1 MEVFKILGRIAVD
14 ASEAKK
20 SLDETSEKA
29 GKTQSRLSKFFQDIG
44 RSATKSSSEIAEG
57 NANTGKSLS
66 QIAVESGKTVNQLKS
81 DVGKA
86 AAEYRKQGMS
96 ASEAMKKAYA
106 DIGYV
111 AGETHKKVD
120 KHLDKTGKKTVDIK
134 AKMKSMFSAIGK
146 GALTS
151 VKALAKVSVAAAKI
165 GVVAATVVATGLTAM
180 TKSAVEQ
187 YSDYEQLVGGV
198 ETLFKDSSDKVVEY
212 ANNAYKTAGLSANE
226 YMDTV
231 TSFSASLLQGLGDDT
246 EKAAE
251 TANTAIVDMADN
263 ANKMGTDMAS
273 IQNAYQG
280 FAKQNY
286 TMLDNLKLG
295 YGGTASEMARLI
307 NDSGVLGDTM
317 TVTADNVNSV
327 SFDKM
332 IEAIHTVQ
340 VEMGISGLTA
350 EQAAEAVKN
359 GTMTQEE
366 ALAAMGTT
374 AKEAATTIQGS
385 IGMMKS
391 AWANLLTGMA
401 DPSQDMGVL
410 INNLVDSAMAV
421 ADNLVPRIAD
431 TLPRIVTGISSL
443 AQKLAPYIPPL
454 IEQILPSLIQGA
466 TSLLSELVNNLPGI
480 LETLLPGIG
489 GELGQTLTSALQS
502 IFGTLQAI
510 LPTILSLVNT
520 LLPPL
525 LQIVQT
531 ILPPLTNLIDMLLP
545 PIVQIVSQ
553 ILPILISIL
562 QPVLELLQPILDL
575 LNPIINLVLMIL
587 DPLMELINMILP
599 PLVEVISLISE
610 EILEVLKPILEWF
623 CEMLEITLEAAII
636 AIMAVIN
643 NCRKSFSMAWKGI
656 KKVWNAAPAFFKGI
670 WNGIKSAFAA
680 VGKFFK
686 GIFTTAWNGI
696 KSVWSAV
703 TGFFSGIWNGIKGI
717 FSAVGTWFSGIF
729 GKAWAGIKNA
739 FSPMVKFF
747 SDTWQKIKDI
757 FSKVGTAIADGIK
770 GAVTA
775 AINGILGTATKI
787 INGFIS
793 AINACIS
800 VINAI
805 PGVSINKLDKL
816 NAPQL
821 AEGGVLKKGQVG
833 ILEGNGAEAV
843 VPLEKNTEWIS
854 KVADQMAAATGR
866 TVDNES
872 ELSKVLYLILDVVRH
887 IDENMYEY
895 MVRALTEG
903 TKLKIDGRVFG
914 RMVRTYA

>member
-187 YSDYEQLVGGV
+187 YADYEQLVGGV

-231 TSFSASLLQGLGDDT
+231 TSFSASLLQGLDGDT

-251 TANTAIVDMADN
+251 TANLAITDMSDN

-332 IEAIHTVQ
+332 IEAIHVVQ
-340 VEMGISGLTA
+340 TDMGIT
-350 EQAAEAVKN
+350 
-359 GTMTQEE
+359 
-366 ALAAMGTT
+366 GTT

-391 AWANLLTGMA
+391 AWTNLLTGMA

-410 INNLVDSAMAV
+410 INNLVDSVMAV

-531 ILPPLTNLIDMLLP
+531 ILPPLTNLINMLLP

-575 LNPIINLVLMIL
+575 LNPIINLILMIL

-599 PLVEVISLISE
+599 PLVEVISLITE
-610 EILEVLKPILEWF
+610 EILGVLKPILEWF

-903 TKLKIDGRVFG
+903 TKLKIDGREFG

>member
-1 MEVFKILGRIAVD
+1 MVLEVFKILGKIAIKND
-14 ASEAKK
+14 EAKK
-20 SLDETSEKA
+20 SLNETSETA
-29 GKTQSRLSKFFQDIG
+29 EKTQSKLSRIFQSIG
-44 RSATKSSSEIAEG
+44 RSAIKSNSEISES

-66 QIAVESGKTVNQLKS
+66 QIAAESGKTVNQLKS

-187 YSDYEQLVGGV
+187 YADYEQLVGGV

-212 ANNAYKTAGLSANE
+212 ANNAYKTAGLSAND

-231 TSFSASLLQGLGDDT
+231 TSFSASLLQGLEGDT
-246 EKAAE
+246 AQAAE
-251 TANTAIVDMADN
+251 YANLAITDMSDN
-263 ANKMGTDMAS
+263 ANKMGTSMEM

-332 IEAIHTVQ
+332 IEAIHVVQ
-340 VEMGISGLTA
+340 TDMGIT
-350 EQAAEAVKN
+350 
-359 GTMTQEE
+359 
-366 ALAAMGTT
+366 GTT

-391 AWANLLTGMA
+391 AWTNLLIGMA

-410 INNLVDSAMAV
+410 MNNLVDSAMAV

-431 TLPRIVTGISSL
+431 TLPRVVTGISSL

-454 IEQILPSLIQGA
+454 IEQLLPSLMQGA
-466 TSLLSELVNNLPGI
+466 TSLLSEVVNNLPGI

-489 GELGQTLTSALQS
+489 GELGQSISTALNSIFSTLTS
-502 IFGTLQAI
+502 I
-510 LPTILSLVNT
+510 LPSILQLVGPVLTTLTTLLNL
-520 LLPPL
+520 LLPPMM
-525 LQIVQT
+525 QIIQAV
-531 ILPPLTNLIDMLLP
+531 LPPLTNLINMLLP
-545 PIVQIVSQ
+545 PVTQIIQSL
-553 ILPILISIL
+553 LPVLMAIL
-562 QPVLELLQPILDL
+562 QPILELLQPFLDML
-575 LNPIINLVLMIL
+575 TPIIDLVMQVVT
-587 DPLMELINMILP
+587 PLTDLINMILP
-599 PLVEVISLISE
+599 PLVELLSMLME
-610 EILEVLKPILEWF
+610 DYLNVLQPILEWY
-623 CEMLEITLEAAII
+623 CKMLSGTLKSAIKLI
-636 AIMAVIN
+636 VTAIN
-643 NCRKSFSMAWKGI
+643 NCKESFAAAWRGI
-656 KKVWNAAPAFFKGI
+656 KKAWNAAPE
-670 WNGIKSAFAA
+670 
-680 VGKFFK
+680 
-686 GIFTTAWNGI
+686 
-696 KSVWSAV
+696 
-703 TGFFSGIWNGIKGI
+703 FFSGIWSSIKGT
-717 FSAVGTWFSGIF
+717 FSAVGTWFSDIF

-739 FSPMVKFF
+739 FSPMVNFF
-747 SDTWQKIKDI
+747 SSTWQKIKNI
-757 FSKVGTAIADGIK
+757 FSKVGTAIADGLS
-770 GAVTA
+770 GAVTSA
-775 AINGILGTATKI
+775 VNAILSKATGI
-787 INGFIS
+787 INGFIRAINS
-793 AINACIS
+793 AIS
-800 VINAI
+800 VLNKI
-805 PGVSINKLDKL
+805 PKVSISRIDELD
-816 NAPQL
+816 APQL
-821 AEGGVLKKGQVG
+821 AEGGVLKRGQVG

-843 VPLEKNTEWIS
+843 VPLEKNTGWIK
-854 KVADQMAAATGR
+854 KVAEDMAEATGGAV
-866 TVDNES
+866 TGDSES
-872 ELSKVLYLILDVVRH
+872 LKVLYKILEIIRH
-887 IDENMYEY
+887 IDDNMYEWILT
-895 MVRALTEG
+895 ALTEG
-903 TKLKIDGRVFG
+903 VRLKLDGREFG
-914 RMVRTYA
+914 RMVRNA

>member
-1 MEVFKILGRIAVD
+1 MEVFKILGKIFIKND
-14 ASEAKK
+14 EAKK
-20 SLDETSEKA
+20 SLNETSETA
-29 GKTQSRLSKFFQDIG
+29 EKTQSKLSRIFQSIG
-44 RSATKSSSEIAEG
+44 RSAIKSNSEISES

-66 QIAVESGKTVNQLKS
+66 QIAAESGKTVNQLKS

-165 GVVAATVVATGLTAM
+165 GVVAATIVATGLTVM

-187 YSDYEQLVGGV
+187 YADYEQLVGGV

-231 TSFSASLLQGLGDDT
+231 TSFSASLLQGLGGDT

-251 TANTAIVDMADN
+251 TANLAITDMSDN
-263 ANKMGTDMAS
+263 ANKMGTDMSS
-273 IQNAYQG
+273 IQDAYQG

-332 IEAIHTVQ
+332 IEAIHVVQ
-340 VEMGISGLTA
+340 TNMDIT
-350 EQAAEAVKN
+350 
-359 GTMTQEE
+359 
-366 ALAAMGTT
+366 GTT

-385 IGMMKS
+385 IGMVKS
-391 AWANLLTGMA
+391 AWANLLIGMA

-410 INNLVDSAMAV
+410 MNNLVDSAMAV

-431 TLPRIVTGISSL
+431 TLPRVVTGISSL

-454 IEQILPSLIQGA
+454 IEQLLPSLIQGA
-466 TSLLSELVNNLPGI
+466 TSLLSEVVNNLPGI
-480 LETLLPGIG
+480 LETLLPGV
-489 GELGQTLTSALQS
+489 GEQIGQTLSGALQS
-502 IFGTLQAI
+502 IWGAVQSVLPSILQMIQTVLPVI
-510 LPTILSLVNT
+510 LDLINA

-525 LQIVQT
+525 MQIIQAV
-531 ILPPLTNLIDMLLP
+531 LPVLTNLINMLLP
-545 PIVQIVSQ
+545 PITQIIQ
-553 ILPILISIL
+553 TLLPVLMAIL
-562 QPVLELLQPILDL
+562 QPVLDLLQPLLDMLMPIIDMVIQVVAPLTDL
-575 LNPIINLVLMIL
+575 L
-587 DPLMELINMILP
+587 NMILP
-599 PLVEVISLISE
+599 PLAELLSMLIE
-610 EILEVLKPILEWF
+610 EYLNILKPILEWY
-623 CEMLEITLEAAII
+623 CKLLSGTLKRAIQLI
-636 AIMAVIN
+636 VTAIN
-643 NCRKSFSMAWKGI
+643 NCRESFTAAWRGI
-656 KKVWNAAPAFFKGI
+656 KKAWNAAPE
-670 WNGIKSAFAA
+670 
-680 VGKFFK
+680 
-686 GIFTTAWNGI
+686 
-696 KSVWSAV
+696 
-703 TGFFSGIWNGIKGI
+703 FFSGIWSSIKGT
-717 FSAVGTWFSGIF
+717 FSAVGTWFSDIF

-739 FSPMVKFF
+739 FSPMVNFF
-747 SDTWQKIKDI
+747 SSTWQKIKNI
-757 FSKVGTAIADGIK
+757 FSKVGTAIADGLK
-770 GAVTA
+770 GAVTSA
-775 AINGILGTATKI
+775 VNAILSKATGI
-787 INGFIS
+787 INGFIRAINS
-793 AINACIS
+793 AISILNK
-800 VINAI
+800 I
-805 PGVSINKLDKL
+805 PKVSISRIDELD
-816 NAPQL
+816 APQL
-821 AEGGVLKKGQVG
+821 AEGGVLKRGQVG

-843 VPLEKNTEWIS
+843 VPLEKNTGWIK
-854 KVADQMAAATGR
+854 KVAEDMAEATGGAV
-866 TVDNES
+866 TGDSES
-872 ELSKVLYLILDVVRH
+872 LKVLYKILEIIRH
-887 IDENMYEY
+887 IDDNMYEWILT
-895 MVRALTEG
+895 ALTEG
-903 TKLKIDGRVFG
+903 VRLKLDGREFG
-914 RMVRTYA
+914 RMVRNA

>member
-1 MEVFKILGRIAVD
+1 MEVFKILGKIAIKND
-14 ASEAKK
+14 EAKK
-20 SLDETSEKA
+20 SLNETSETA
-29 GKTQSRLSKFFQDIG
+29 EKTQSKLSRIFQSIG
-44 RSATKSSSEIAEG
+44 RSAIKNNSEISES

-66 QIAVESGKTVNQLKS
+66 QIAAESGKTVNQLKS

-187 YSDYEQLVGGV
+187 YADYEQLVGGV

-231 TSFSASLLQGLGDDT
+231 TSFSASLLQGLGGDT

-251 TANTAIVDMADN
+251 TANLAITDMSDN

-332 IEAIHTVQ
+332 IEAIHVVQ
-340 VEMGISGLTA
+340 TDMGIT
-350 EQAAEAVKN
+350 
-359 GTMTQEE
+359 
-366 ALAAMGTT
+366 GTT

-391 AWANLLTGMA
+391 AWTNLLTGMA

-410 INNLVDSAMAV
+410 INNLVDSVMAV

-531 ILPPLTNLIDMLLP
+531 ILPPLTNLINMLLP

-575 LNPIINLVLMIL
+575 LNPIINLILMIL

-610 EILEVLKPILEWF
+610 EILGVLKPILEWF

-703 TGFFSGIWNGIKGI
+703 TGFFSGIWNGIKGAYA
-717 FSAVGTWFSGIF
+717 SVGTWFSDIF

>member
-187 YSDYEQLVGGV
+187 YADYEQLVGGV

-231 TSFSASLLQGLGDDT
+231 TSFSASLLQGLGGDT

-251 TANTAIVDMADN
+251 TANLAITDMSDN

-332 IEAIHTVQ
+332 IEAIHVVQ
-340 VEMGISGLTA
+340 TDMGIT
-350 EQAAEAVKN
+350 
-359 GTMTQEE
+359 
-366 ALAAMGTT
+366 GTT

-391 AWANLLTGMA
+391 AWTNLLTGMA

-410 INNLVDSAMAV
+410 INNLVDSVMAV

-502 IFGTLQAI
+502 IFETFQAI

-525 LQIVQT
+525 LQIVQA
-531 ILPPLTNLIDMLLP
+531 ILPPLTNLINMLLP

-575 LNPIINLVLMIL
+575 LNPIINLILMIL

-610 EILEVLKPILEWF
+610 EILGVLKPILEWF

-703 TGFFSGIWNGIKGI
+703 TGFFSGIWNGIKGAYA
-717 FSAVGTWFSGIF
+717 SVGTWFSDIF
-729 GKAWAGIKNA
+729 GKAWTGIKNA

-903 TKLKIDGRVFG
+903 TKFKIDGREFG

>member
-1 MEVFKILGRIAVD
+1 MEVFKILGKIAIKND
-14 ASEAKK
+14 EAKK
-20 SLDETSEKA
+20 SLNETSETA
-29 GKTQSRLSKFFQDIG
+29 EKTQSKLSRIFQSIG
-44 RSATKSSSEIAEG
+44 RSAIKSNSEISES

-66 QIAVESGKTVNQLKS
+66 QIAAESGKTVNQLKS

-187 YSDYEQLVGGV
+187 YADYEQLVGGV

-212 ANNAYKTAGLSANE
+212 ANNAYKTAGLSAND

-231 TSFSASLLQGLGDDT
+231 TSFSASLLQGLEGDT
-246 EKAAE
+246 AQAAE
-251 TANTAIVDMADN
+251 YANLAITDMSDN
-263 ANKMGTDMAS
+263 ANKMGTSMEM

-332 IEAIHTVQ
+332 IEAIHVVQ
-340 VEMGISGLTA
+340 TDMGIT
-350 EQAAEAVKN
+350 
-359 GTMTQEE
+359 
-366 ALAAMGTT
+366 GTT

-391 AWANLLTGMA
+391 AWTNLLIGMA

-410 INNLVDSAMAV
+410 MNNLVDSAMAV

-431 TLPRIVTGISSL
+431 TLPRVVTGISSL

-454 IEQILPSLIQGA
+454 IEQLLPSLIQGA
-466 TSLLSELVNNLPGI
+466 TSLLSEVVNNLPGI

-489 GELGQTLTSALQS
+489 GELGQSISTALNSIFSTLTS
-502 IFGTLQAI
+502 I
-510 LPTILSLVNT
+510 LPSILQLVGPVLTTLTTLLNL
-520 LLPPL
+520 LLPPMM
-525 LQIVQT
+525 QIIQAV
-531 ILPPLTNLIDMLLP
+531 LPPLTNLINMLLP
-545 PIVQIVSQ
+545 PVTQIIQSL
-553 ILPILISIL
+553 LPVLMAIL
-562 QPVLELLQPILDL
+562 QPILELLQPFLDML
-575 LNPIINLVLMIL
+575 TPIIDLVMQVVT
-587 DPLMELINMILP
+587 PLTDLINMILP
-599 PLVEVISLISE
+599 PLVELLSMLME
-610 EILEVLKPILEWF
+610 DYLNVLQPILEWY
-623 CEMLEITLEAAII
+623 CKMLSGTLKSAIKLI
-636 AIMAVIN
+636 VKVIN
-643 NCRKSFSMAWKGI
+643 NCKESFAAAWREI
-656 KKVWNAAPAFFKGI
+656 KKAWNAAPEFFSNIGSNIKG
-670 WNGIKSAFAA
+670 AFAY
-680 VGKFFK
+680 
-686 GIFTTAWNGI
+686 
-696 KSVWSAV
+696 
-703 TGFFSGIWNGIKGI
+703 
-717 FSAVGTWFSGIF
+717 VGTWFSDIF
-729 GKAWAGIKNA
+729 SKAYNGVKNK
-739 FSPMVKFF
+739 FSPIVNFF
-747 SDTWQKIKDI
+747 SETWQKIKNI
-757 FSKVGTAIADGIK
+757 FSKVGTAIADGLS
-770 GAVTA
+770 GAVTSA
-775 AINGILGTATKI
+775 VNAILSKATGI
-787 INGFIS
+787 INGFIRAINS
-793 AINACIS
+793 AIS
-800 VINAI
+800 VLNKI
-805 PGVSINKLDKL
+805 PKVSISRIDELD
-816 NAPQL
+816 APQL
-821 AEGGVLKKGQVG
+821 AEGGVLKRGQVG

-843 VPLEKNTEWIS
+843 VPLEKNTGWIK
-854 KVADQMAAATGR
+854 KVAEDMAEATGGAV
-866 TVDNES
+866 TGDSES
-872 ELSKVLYLILDVVRH
+872 LKVLYKILEIIRH
-887 IDENMYEY
+887 IDDNMYEWILT
-895 MVRALTEG
+895 ALTEG
-903 TKLKIDGRVFG
+903 VRLKLDGREFG
-914 RMVRTYA
+914 RMVRNA

>member
-187 YSDYEQLVGGV
+187 YADYEQLVGGV

-231 TSFSASLLQGLGDDT
+231 TSFSASLLQGLGGDT

-251 TANTAIVDMADN
+251 TANLAITDMSDN

-332 IEAIHTVQ
+332 IEAIHVVQ
-340 VEMGISGLTA
+340 TDMGIT
-350 EQAAEAVKN
+350 
-359 GTMTQEE
+359 
-366 ALAAMGTT
+366 GTT

-391 AWANLLTGMA
+391 AWTNLLTGMA

-410 INNLVDSAMAV
+410 INNLVDSVMAV

-489 GELGQTLTSALQS
+489 GELGQTFTSALQS

-531 ILPPLTNLIDMLLP
+531 ILPPLTNLINMLLP

-587 DPLMELINMILP
+587 APLMELINMILP

-623 CEMLEITLEAAII
+623 CKMLEITLEAAII

-643 NCRKSFSMAWKGI
+643 NCRESFSMAWKGI

-703 TGFFSGIWNGIKGI
+703 TGFFSGIWNGIKGAYA
-717 FSAVGTWFSGIF
+717 SVGTWFSDIF
-729 GKAWAGIKNA
+729 GKAWTGIKNA

-872 ELSKVLYLILDVVRH
+872 ELSKVLYLILNVVRH

-903 TKLKIDGRVFG
+903 TKLKIDGREFG

>member
-1 MEVFKILGRIAVD
+1 VCLYFFIIEERGETLLEVFKILGKIAIKND
-14 ASEAKK
+14 EAKK
-20 SLDETSEKA
+20 SLNETSETA
-29 GKTQSRLSKFFQDIG
+29 EKTQSKLSRIFQSIG
-44 RSATKSSSEIAEG
+44 RSAIKNNSEISES

-66 QIAVESGKTVNQLKS
+66 QIAAESGKTVNQLKS

-187 YSDYEQLVGGV
+187 YADYEQLVGGV

-231 TSFSASLLQGLGDDT
+231 TSFSASLLQGLGGDT

-251 TANTAIVDMADN
+251 TANLAITDMSDN

-307 NDSGVLGDTM
+307 NDSGVLGDSM

-332 IEAIHTVQ
+332 IEAIHVVQ
-340 VEMGISGLTA
+340 TDMGIT
-350 EQAAEAVKN
+350 
-359 GTMTQEE
+359 
-366 ALAAMGTT
+366 GTT

-391 AWANLLTGMA
+391 AWTNLLTGMA

-410 INNLVDSAMAV
+410 INNLVDSVMAV

-531 ILPPLTNLIDMLLP
+531 ILPPLTNLINMLLP

-575 LNPIINLVLMIL
+575 LNPIINLILMIL

-610 EILEVLKPILEWF
+610 EILGVLKPILEWF

-703 TGFFSGIWNGIKGI
+703 TGFFSGIWNGIKGAYA
-717 FSAVGTWFSGIF
+717 SVGTWFSDIF
-729 GKAWAGIKNA
+729 GKAWTGIKNA

-854 KVADQMAAATGR
+854 KVADQMSAATGR

-903 TKLKIDGRVFG
+903 TKLKIDGREFG

>member
-66 QIAVESGKTVNQLKS
+66 QIAAESGKTVNQLKS

-180 TKSAVEQ
+180 TKSAVDQ
-187 YSDYEQLVGGV
+187 YADYEQLVGGV

-231 TSFSASLLQGLGDDT
+231 TSFSASLLQGLGGDT

-251 TANTAIVDMADN
+251 TANLAITDMSDN

-332 IEAIHTVQ
+332 IEAIHVVQ
-340 VEMGISGLTA
+340 TDMGIT
-350 EQAAEAVKN
+350 
-359 GTMTQEE
+359 
-366 ALAAMGTT
+366 GTT

-391 AWANLLTGMA
+391 AWANLLIGMA

-410 INNLVDSAMAV
+410 MNNLVDSVMAV

-489 GELGQTLTSALQS
+489 GELGQSISTALNSIFSTLTS
-502 IFGTLQAI
+502 I
-510 LPTILSLVNT
+510 LPSILQLVGPVLT
-520 LLPPL
+520 TLSTLLDLLLPPMM
-525 LQIVQT
+525 QIIQT
-531 ILPPLTNLIDMLLP
+531 ILPPLTNLINMLLP
-545 PIVQIVSQ
+545 PVTQIIQSL
-553 ILPILISIL
+553 LPVLMAIL
-562 QPVLELLQPILDL
+562 QPILELLQPFLDML
-575 LNPIINLVLMIL
+575 TPIIDLVMQVVT
-587 DPLMELINMILP
+587 PLTDLINMILP
-599 PLVEVISLISE
+599 PLVELLSMLME
-610 EILEVLKPILEWF
+610 DYLNVLKPILEWY
-623 CEMLEITLEAAII
+623 CKMLSGTLKAAIKLI
-636 AIMAVIN
+636 VTVIN
-643 NCRKSFSMAWKGI
+643 NCKESFAAAWRGI
-656 KKVWNAAPAFFKGI
+656 KKAWNAAPE
-670 WNGIKSAFAA
+670 
-680 VGKFFK
+680 
-686 GIFTTAWNGI
+686 
-696 KSVWSAV
+696 
-703 TGFFSGIWNGIKGI
+703 FFSGIWSSIKGT
-717 FSAVGTWFSGIF
+717 FSAVGTWFSDIF

-739 FSPMVKFF
+739 FSPMVNFF
-747 SDTWQKIKDI
+747 SSTWQKIKNI
-757 FSKVGTAIADGIK
+757 FSKVGTAIADGLS
-770 GAVTA
+770 GAVTSA
-775 AINGILGTATKI
+775 VNAILSKATGI
-787 INGFIS
+787 INGFIRAINS
-793 AINACIS
+793 AISILNK
-800 VINAI
+800 I
-805 PGVSINKLDKL
+805 PKVSISRIDELD
-816 NAPQL
+816 APQL
-821 AEGGVLKKGQVG
+821 AEGGVLAKGQVG

-843 VPLEKNTEWIS
+843 VPLEKNTGWIK
-854 KVADQMAAATGR
+854 KVAEDMAEATGGAV
-866 TVDNES
+866 TGDSES
-872 ELSKVLYLILDVVRH
+872 LKVLYKILEIIRH
-887 IDENMYEY
+887 IDDNMYEWILT
-895 MVRALTEG
+895 ALTEG
-903 TKLKIDGRVFG
+903 VRLKLDGREFG
-914 RMVRTYA
+914 RMVRNA

>member
-1 MEVFKILGRIAVD
+1 MCLYFFIIEERGETLLEVFKILGKIAIKND
-14 ASEAKK
+14 EAKK
-20 SLDETSEKA
+20 SLNETSETA
-29 GKTQSRLSKFFQDIG
+29 EKTQSKLSRIFQSIG
-44 RSATKSSSEIAEG
+44 RSAIKNNSEISES

-66 QIAVESGKTVNQLKS
+66 QIAAESGKTVNQLKS

-187 YSDYEQLVGGV
+187 YADYEQLVGGV

-231 TSFSASLLQGLGDDT
+231 TSFSASLLQGLGGDT

-251 TANTAIVDMADN
+251 TANLAITDMSDN

-332 IEAIHTVQ
+332 IEAIHVVQ
-340 VEMGISGLTA
+340 TDMGIT
-350 EQAAEAVKN
+350 
-359 GTMTQEE
+359 
-366 ALAAMGTT
+366 GTT

-391 AWANLLTGMA
+391 AWTNLLTGMA

-410 INNLVDSAMAV
+410 INNLVDSVMAV

-531 ILPPLTNLIDMLLP
+531 ILPPLTNVINMLLP

-575 LNPIINLVLMIL
+575 LNPIISLILMIL

-610 EILEVLKPILEWF
+610 EILGVLKPILEWF
-623 CEMLEITLEAAII
+623 CEMLEITLGAAII

-903 TKLKIDGRVFG
+903 TKLKIDGREFG

>member
-1 MEVFKILGRIAVD
+1 MEVFKILGKIAIKND
-14 ASEAKK
+14 EAKK
-20 SLDETSEKA
+20 SLNETSETA
-29 GKTQSRLSKFFQDIG
+29 EKTQSKLSRIFQSIG
-44 RSATKSSSEIAEG
+44 RSAIKNNSEISES

-66 QIAVESGKTVNQLKS
+66 QIAAESGKTVNQLKS

-231 TSFSASLLQGLGDDT
+231 TSFSASLLQGLGGDT

-251 TANTAIVDMADN
+251 TANLAITDMSDN

-332 IEAIHTVQ
+332 IEAIHVVQ
-340 VEMGISGLTA
+340 TDMGIT
-350 EQAAEAVKN
+350 
-359 GTMTQEE
+359 
-366 ALAAMGTT
+366 GTT

-391 AWANLLTGMA
+391 AWTNLLTGMA

-410 INNLVDSAMAV
+410 INNLVDSVMAV

-489 GELGQTLTSALQS
+489 GELGQALTSALQS

-531 ILPPLTNLIDMLLP
+531 ILPPLTNLINMLLP

-562 QPVLELLQPILDL
+562 QPVLGLLQPILDL

-610 EILEVLKPILEWF
+610 EILGVLKPILEWF

-703 TGFFSGIWNGIKGI
+703 TGFFSGIWNGIKGEYA
-717 FSAVGTWFSGIF
+717 SVGTWFSDIF
-729 GKAWAGIKNA
+729 GKAWTGIKNA

-903 TKLKIDGRVFG
+903 TKLKIDGREFG

>member
-187 YSDYEQLVGGV
+187 YADYEQLVGGV

-231 TSFSASLLQGLGDDT
+231 TSFSASLLQGLGGDT

-251 TANTAIVDMADN
+251 TANLAITDMSDN

-332 IEAIHTVQ
+332 IEAIHVVQ
-340 VEMGISGLTA
+340 TDMGIT
-350 EQAAEAVKN
+350 
-359 GTMTQEE
+359 
-366 ALAAMGTT
+366 GTT

-391 AWANLLTGMA
+391 AWTNLLTGMA

-410 INNLVDSAMAV
+410 INNLVDSVMAV
-421 ADNLVPRIAD
+421 VDNLVPRIAD

-443 AQKLAPYIPPL
+443 AQKFAPYIPPL

-480 LETLLPGIG
+480 LETLLSGIG

-531 ILPPLTNLIDMLLP
+531 ILPPLTNLINMLLP

-587 DPLMELINMILP
+587 APLMELINMILP

-686 GIFTTAWNGI
+686 DIFTTAWNGI

-872 ELSKVLYLILDVVRH
+872 ELSKVLYLILEVVRH
-887 IDENMYEY
+887 IDDNMYEY

-903 TKLKIDGRVFG
+903 TKLKIDGREFG

>member
-1 MEVFKILGRIAVD
+1 LEVFKILGKIAIKND
-14 ASEAKK
+14 EAKK
-20 SLDETSEKA
+20 SLNETSETA
-29 GKTQSRLSKFFQDIG
+29 EKTQSKLSRIFQSIG
-44 RSATKSSSEIAEG
+44 RSAIKNNSEISES

-66 QIAVESGKTVNQLKS
+66 QIAAESGKTVNQLKS

-187 YSDYEQLVGGV
+187 YADYEQLVGGV

-231 TSFSASLLQGLGDDT
+231 TSFSASLLQGLGGDT

-251 TANTAIVDMADN
+251 TANLAITDMSDN

-307 NDSGVLGDTM
+307 NDSGVLGDSM

-332 IEAIHTVQ
+332 IEAIHVVQ
-340 VEMGISGLTA
+340 TDMGIT
-350 EQAAEAVKN
+350 
-359 GTMTQEE
+359 
-366 ALAAMGTT
+366 GTT

-391 AWANLLTGMA
+391 AWTNLLTGMA

-410 INNLVDSAMAV
+410 INNLVDSVMAV

-525 LQIVQT
+525 LQIVQI
-531 ILPPLTNLIDMLLP
+531 ILPPLTNLINMLLP

-575 LNPIINLVLMIL
+575 LNPIINLILMIL

-610 EILEVLKPILEWF
+610 EILGVLKPILEWF

-643 NCRKSFSMAWKGI
+643 NCRESFSMAWKGI

-686 GIFTTAWNGI
+686 DIFTTAWNGI

-747 SDTWQKIKDI
+747 SDTWQKIKNI

-866 TVDNES
+866 TADNES

-903 TKLKIDGRVFG
+903 TKLKIDGREFG

>member
-1 MEVFKILGRIAVD
+1 MEVFKILGKIAIKND
-14 ASEAKK
+14 EAKK
-20 SLDETSEKA
+20 SLDETSETA
-29 GKTQSRLSKFFQDIG
+29 EKTQSKLSRIFQSIG
-44 RSATKSSSEIAEG
+44 RSAIKNNSEISES

-66 QIAVESGKTVNQLKS
+66 QIAAESGKTVNQLKS

-231 TSFSASLLQGLGDDT
+231 TSFSASLLQGLGGDT

-251 TANTAIVDMADN
+251 TANLAITDMSDN

-307 NDSGVLGDTM
+307 NDSGVLGDSM

-332 IEAIHTVQ
+332 IEAIHVVQ
-340 VEMGISGLTA
+340 TDMGIT
-350 EQAAEAVKN
+350 
-359 GTMTQEE
+359 
-366 ALAAMGTT
+366 GTT

-391 AWANLLTGMA
+391 AWTNLLTGMA

-410 INNLVDSAMAV
+410 INNLVDSVMAV

-531 ILPPLTNLIDMLLP
+531 ILPPLTNLINMLLP

-610 EILEVLKPILEWF
+610 EILGVLKPILEWF

-903 TKLKIDGRVFG
+903 TKLKIDGREFG

>member
-134 AKMKSMFSAIGK
+134 AKMKSTFSAIGK

-187 YSDYEQLVGGV
+187 YADYEQLVGGV

-231 TSFSASLLQGLGDDT
+231 TSFSASLLQGLDGDT

-251 TANTAIVDMADN
+251 TANLAITDMSDN

-332 IEAIHTVQ
+332 IEAIHVVQ
-340 VEMGISGLTA
+340 TDMGIT
-350 EQAAEAVKN
+350 
-359 GTMTQEE
+359 
-366 ALAAMGTT
+366 GTT

-391 AWANLLTGMA
+391 AWTNLLTGMA

-410 INNLVDSAMAV
+410 INNLVDSVMAV

-502 IFGTLQAI
+502 IFGTLQVI

-531 ILPPLTNLIDMLLP
+531 ILPPLTNLINMLLP

-575 LNPIINLVLMIL
+575 LNPIINLILMIL

-599 PLVEVISLISE
+599 PLVEVISQISE
-610 EILEVLKPILEWF
+610 EILGVLKPILEWF

-643 NCRKSFSMAWKGI
+643 NCRESFSMAWKGI
-656 KKVWNAAPAFFKGI
+656 KKVWNAAPAFFKCV

-703 TGFFSGIWNGIKGI
+703 TGFFSGIWNGIKGAYA
-717 FSAVGTWFSGIF
+717 SVGTWFSDIF
-729 GKAWAGIKNA
+729 GKAWTGIKNA

-903 TKLKIDGRVFG
+903 TKLKIDGREFG

>member
-1 MEVFKILGRIAVD
+1 MEVFKILGKIAIKND
-14 ASEAKK
+14 EAKK
-20 SLDETSEKA
+20 SLNETSETA
-29 GKTQSRLSKFFQDIG
+29 EKTQSKLSRIFQSIG
-44 RSATKSSSEIAEG
+44 RSAIKNNSEISES

-66 QIAVESGKTVNQLKS
+66 QIAAESGKTVNQLKS

-231 TSFSASLLQGLGDDT
+231 TSFSASLLQGLGGDT

-251 TANTAIVDMADN
+251 TANLAITDMSDN

-332 IEAIHTVQ
+332 IEAIHVVQ
-340 VEMGISGLTA
+340 TDMGIT
-350 EQAAEAVKN
+350 
-359 GTMTQEE
+359 
-366 ALAAMGTT
+366 GTT

-391 AWANLLTGMA
+391 AWTNLLTGMA

-410 INNLVDSAMAV
+410 INNLVDSVMAV

-531 ILPPLTNLIDMLLP
+531 ILPPLTNLINMLLP

-610 EILEVLKPILEWF
+610 EILGVLKPILEWF

-703 TGFFSGIWNGIKGI
+703 TGFFSGIWNGIKGAYA
-717 FSAVGTWFSGIF
+717 SVGTWFSDIF
-729 GKAWAGIKNA
+729 GKAWTGIKNA
-739 FSPMVKFF
+739 FSPMIKFF

-903 TKLKIDGRVFG
+903 TKLKIDGREFG

>member
-187 YSDYEQLVGGV
+187 YADYEQLVGGV

-231 TSFSASLLQGLGDDT
+231 TSFSASLLQGLDGDT

-251 TANTAIVDMADN
+251 TANLAITDMSDN

-332 IEAIHTVQ
+332 IEAIHVVQ
-340 VEMGISGLTA
+340 TDMGIT
-350 EQAAEAVKN
+350 
-359 GTMTQEE
+359 
-366 ALAAMGTT
+366 GTT

-391 AWANLLTGMA
+391 AWTNLLTGMA

-410 INNLVDSAMAV
+410 INNLVDSVMAV

-531 ILPPLTNLIDMLLP
+531 ILPPLTNLINMLLP

-575 LNPIINLVLMIL
+575 LNPIINLILMIL

-610 EILEVLKPILEWF
+610 EILGVLKPILEWF

-703 TGFFSGIWNGIKGI
+703 TGFFSGIWNGIKGAYA
-717 FSAVGTWFSGIF
+717 SVGTWFSDIF
-729 GKAWAGIKNA
+729 GKAWTGIKNA

-872 ELSKVLYLILDVVRH
+872 ELSKVLYLILEVVRH

-903 TKLKIDGRVFG
+903 TKLKIDGREFG